1 MRYRIKILFAFILF
15 IQAAFIA
22 GCGEGDVNLSEAS
35 YIPKIVINAYIYGG
49 QKVQDIKVSRNVP
62 LNQGIDTSKIFLTD
76 AIVSITDLSSSK
88 KYLLTYNPLRFS
100 FEYAGTDLIIGYG
113 KSYKIDVQAI
123 IDGKNLYAVSTTT
136 VPLSGL
142 KADKQ
147 DLGIMAYR
155 ETDVLGN
162 IEKINVSFRPSD
174 NSAATILS
182 IVSLEASPASF
193 IYNNYYYLETD
204 TQKIDNALYRY
215 SQNFTYQLDIASGTS
230 DFTIPIDWFT
240 IWFYG
245 RYRVIIYAADKNF
258 YDYFITAKNVME
270 LDGNFHDPRMHID
283 GDGIGVFGSAVT
295 DTVYFTITK

>member
-1 MRYRIKILFAFILF
+1 MIKILYTTLIFITITL
-15 IQAAFIA
+15 IA
-22 GCGEGDVNLSEAS
+22 GCGKGEVNITNAS
-35 YIPKIVINAYIYGG
+35 YSPKIVINAYIYGG
-49 QKVQDIKVSRNVP
+49 QKVQDIRISRNVP
-62 LNQGIDTSKIFLTD
+62 LNQGIDTTKIILSE
-76 AIVSITDLSSSK
+76 AIVSITDLGNNK
-88 KYLLTYNPLRFS
+88 EYLLTYNPLRYS
-100 FEYAGTDLIIGYG
+100 YEYMGNDFIIEYG

-123 IDGKNLYAVSTTT
+123 IDGKNLHAISTTT

-155 ETDVLGN
+155 QTDALGN

-182 IVSLEASPASF
+182 IVSLDASATSF

-204 TQKIDNALYRY
+204 TQKINNALNRY
-215 SQNFTYQLDIASGTS
+215 AQNFTYQLGIASGTQ
-230 DFTIPIDWFT
+230 DFNIPIDWFT

-283 GDGIGVFGSAVT
+283 GDGIGVFGSAVS
-295 DTVYFTITK
+295 DTAYFTITR